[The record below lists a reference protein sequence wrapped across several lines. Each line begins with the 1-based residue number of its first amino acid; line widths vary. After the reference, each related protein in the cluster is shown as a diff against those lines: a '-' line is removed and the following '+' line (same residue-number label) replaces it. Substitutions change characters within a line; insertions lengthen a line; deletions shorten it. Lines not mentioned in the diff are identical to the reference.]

1 MRPSF
6 FVSKLGNKVYLT
18 HGPRLWYNGVGIII
32 YKKLYDSYAW
42 QLKHLDVPHMIAK
55 ASLLFQDLLLDGA
68 YRAHFY
74 ENLPYGARWWLPPRT
89 ANMCSVICTLLQL
102 NKSRLFLVSNLLLAS
117 SRLPIIFTIRDCRA
131 IVNYFSYKNMNT
143 FVYFPGLL
151 LSKLNKIAALA
162 GKMNNQFKD
171 YL

>member
-18 HGPRLWYNGVGIII
+18 HGPQLWYNGVGIII
-32 YKKLYDSYAW
+32 YKKSYMI
-42 QLKHLDVPHMIAK
+42 LMLVPHMIAK

-131 IVNYFSYKNMNT
+131 IVNDFSYKNMNT
-143 FVYFPGLL
+143 FVYFSGLL